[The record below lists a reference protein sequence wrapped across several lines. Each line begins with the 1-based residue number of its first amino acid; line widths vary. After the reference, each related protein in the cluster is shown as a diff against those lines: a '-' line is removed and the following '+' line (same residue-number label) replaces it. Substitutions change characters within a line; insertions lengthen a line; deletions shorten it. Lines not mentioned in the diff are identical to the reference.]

1 MFSLRNTNG
10 TCALPTLQNLLHI
23 GTRKDRILRSTKMEE
38 EVSYCMII
46 TQNSKETVLVHA
58 K

>member
-1 MFSLRNTNG
+1 VFSLHNTKG
-10 TCALPTLQNLLHI
+10 TCALATLQTLLHI
-23 GTRKDRILRSTKMEE
+23 STRKDRILRSTKMEE

-46 TQNSKETVLVHA
+46 TQNLKETVLVYA